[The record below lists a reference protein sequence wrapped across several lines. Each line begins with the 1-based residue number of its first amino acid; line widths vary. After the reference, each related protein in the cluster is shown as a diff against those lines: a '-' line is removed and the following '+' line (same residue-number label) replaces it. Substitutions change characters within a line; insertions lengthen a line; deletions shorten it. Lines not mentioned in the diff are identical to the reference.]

1 MRLEGRSPAAVGA
14 GRSGNAMRRIP
25 RVWRTVLWFGG
36 AALLAA
42 AAGCS
47 LRDDP
52 HYNRFS
58 PHGGRR
64 TVMQHAERA
73 MQAAET
79 GLDNAQRRVENIID

>member
-1 MRLEGRSPAAVGA
+1 MHKVS
-14 GRSGNAMRRIP
+14 
-25 RVWRTVLWFGG
+25 RVWRTVLWLGG

-42 AAGCS
+42 VAGCS

-58 PHGGRR
+58 PTGGDP
-64 TVMQHAERA
+64 TVMQHAERL

-79 GLDNAQRRVENIID
+79 GLDNAERRVENIID

>member
-1 MRLEGRSPAAVGA
+1 MR
-14 GRSGNAMRRIP
+14 NFP
-25 RVWRTVLWFGG
+25 RVRRSTLWLAG
-36 AALLAA
+36 AALLAT

-58 PHGGRR
+58 PHGGNP
-64 TVMQHAERA
+64 TAMQHADRL

-79 GLDNAQRRVENIID
+79 GLDNAERRVENIID